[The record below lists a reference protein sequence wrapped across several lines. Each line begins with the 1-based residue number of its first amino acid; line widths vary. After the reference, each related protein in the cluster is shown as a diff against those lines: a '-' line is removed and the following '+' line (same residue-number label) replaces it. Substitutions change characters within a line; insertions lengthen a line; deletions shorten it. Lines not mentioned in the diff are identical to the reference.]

1 MTRTKVSWCIFW
13 PVFLARSHSSG
24 LVCRMLLRFFLW
36 MFHATET
43 HRQRQLLCHSTGCG
57 LATKMTVVCVLI
69 ETLPW
74 ILSLQQY
81 QDLFIKMKMSWLT
94 WTPLSA
100 SRMMFVGESLPR
112 PMLHEQPASLC
123 IFPKSWCSVIKH
135 SPSPEQPGSWG
146 YLSKGDQLQP
156 NKSLL
161 KLETFF
167 ELCWD
172 TKVNPL
178 AAGSGG
184 HLTSPCWSPK
194 HREMFL

>member
-13 PVFLARSHSSG
+13 PFFLARSHSSG

-123 IFPKSWCSVIKH
+123 IFPKSLTFPRATWQLRISVKG
-135 SPSPEQPGSWG
+135 GSASAKQVTSQTGNFLWA
-146 YLSKGDQLQP
+146 
-156 NKSLL
+156 LL
-161 KLETFF
+161 
-167 ELCWD
+167 
-172 TKVNPL
+172 
-178 AAGSGG
+178 G
-184 HLTSPCWSPK
+184 HQS
-194 HREMFL
+194 